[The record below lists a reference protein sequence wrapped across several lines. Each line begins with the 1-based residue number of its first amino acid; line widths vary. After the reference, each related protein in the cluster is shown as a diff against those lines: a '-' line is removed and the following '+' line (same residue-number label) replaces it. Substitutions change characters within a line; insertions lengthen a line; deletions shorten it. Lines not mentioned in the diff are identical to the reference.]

1 MITRERFD
9 LIKKNWGEIASWAVW
24 NGPFDRSKLNVGDLN
39 LFEDEKILNIL
50 NPEVILVGLNISRDD
65 LRGAPAFTNFH
76 SKNEEAQEFKL
87 RYVLKDT
94 GLWGGY
100 LTDIIKDHPDIN
112 SQNVL
117 KKLKKDPSIE
127 AKSIESF
134 KSEITDL
141 GVKEPLIIALGKPS
155 YEILQRNFNPN
166 RVVYLTH
173 FSHYINLEKYKAEVA
188 NICKLW
194 NLSF

>member
-24 NGPFDRSKLNVGDLN
+24 EGPYDRSKLNVGDLT
-39 LFEDEKILNIL
+39 LFEDEKILKIL

-76 SKNEEAQEFKL
+76 SKSEDAQEYKL

-100 LTDIIKDHPDIN
+100 MTDIIKDHPDIN
-112 SQNVL
+112 SKNVL
-117 KKLKKDPSIE
+117 EKLKKDPSIE
-127 AKSIESF
+127 TKSIESF
-134 KSEITDL
+134 QSEIDDL
-141 GVKEPLIIALGKPS
+141 GVKEPLIIALGGPS
-155 YEILQRNFNPN
+155 YEIIKRYFNPS
-166 RVVYLTH
+166 RVVKLTH
-173 FSHYINLEKYKAEVA
+173 FSHYINLEKYKAEVVE
-188 NICKLW
+188 ICKLR